1 MNPTDFVSTRAGELE
16 RRQMPNGLDYVA
28 FVPAPLP
35 PTLGYDEDLI
45 ALLSEADAAVGELAG
60 VGSQLPNPHVL
71 LAPYVRREAVL
82 SSRIEGT
89 QASLS
94 DVFEDEAVHE
104 EPTADSPDVQ
114 EVRNYVTALEYGI
127 EQVRNGRVLDN
138 ALILELHQRLMA
150 GVRGSDKHPGEF
162 RATQNWIG
170 YRGSTP
176 ATAIFVPPH
185 PDVLT
190 GALAAWER
198 FLRERARD
206 MPPLVACALL
216 HQQFETLH
224 PFLDGNGRI
233 GRLLIPLH
241 LLERKRLPL
250 PLLYLSAYIE
260 EYKGEYGRLLQR
272 VRTHGDWE
280 AWLQYFLRGVA
291 ETAREGA
298 RRAHDILEAY
308 ERARDA
314 VADHP
319 YSVRLLKELIRNP
332 FISTARAATVLS
344 VTIPTARKAIE
355 ELKTA
360 DVLHDAA
367 KRGRTPLYVAHEF
380 LDLFTRRG

>member
-1 MNPTDFVSTRAGELE
+1 
-16 RRQMPNGLDYVA
+16 
-28 FVPAPLP
+28 
-35 PTLGYDEDLI
+35 
-45 ALLSEADAAVGELAG
+45 
-60 VGSQLPNPHVL
+60 
-71 LAPYVRREAVL
+71 
-82 SSRIEGT
+82 
-89 QASLS
+89 
-94 DVFEDEAVHE
+94 
-104 EPTADSPDVQ
+104 
-114 EVRNYVTALEYGI
+114 
-127 EQVRNGRVLDN
+127 
-138 ALILELHQRLMA
+138 
-150 GVRGSDKHPGEF
+150 
-162 RATQNWIG
+162 
-170 YRGSTP
+170 
-176 ATAIFVPPH
+176 
-185 PDVLT
+185 
-190 GALAAWER
+190 
-198 FLRERARD
+198 